1 MIVYA
6 IHALVSVFAVMN
18 PLGNLPIF
26 MSLTAGYTLGE
37 QRKTAAK
44 AIGIAFLILLIF
56 LVLGHIIFSVF
67 GITVAA
73 FRVAGG
79 ILIFGIAY
87 NLLHAKAS
95 HMHAPH
101 PEEHQESEEKDDI
114 SVTPLATPL
123 IAGPG
128 TIATVMALA
137 AAPNELSNSIAVFI
151 GFTVVLAGTFL
162 IFRYAGT
169 ISKRLGQTELNV
181 ISRLMGLLLAVIAVQ
196 MGAAGLIGLF
206 PALAH

>member
-26 MSLTAGYTLGE
+26 MSLTAGYTLEE
-37 QRKTAAK
+37 QRKTASK

-56 LVLGHIIFSVF
+56 LVLGNIIFSVF

-95 HMHAPH
+95 HVHAPH

-137 AAPNELSNSIAVFI
+137 AAPNELNNSIAVFI

-162 IFRYAGT
+162 IFRYAGN